1 MNLSRRSLMLTG
13 AAAVGAS
20 ILAPRA
26 RAELSGDKKHLIVL
40 FAYGGWDTT
49 YALDPK
55 PGLATVDAPSGA
67 VTMFGELP
75 IYTNLTR
82 PSVTSFF
89 QKYGAITAVI
99 NGIQV
104 RSLNHPDCSKRILTG
119 TQSDASP
126 DLGSIVAYELG
137 RSLPAPYLVLGPS
150 AYSGPL
156 ASIAT
161 RAGTVNQLRSLLDPA
176 AAFPKAAPFDTPR
189 YAADGAESDLIR
201 QYLLAR
207 TERERATRGQLGYNA
222 ARFEDFL
229 SSLERRDVLKGFSD
243 GFGDD
248 FTFTLDLNMQI
259 GLALD
264 AIERGVCHSVHLEQ
278 AFATWDTHANNAPQ
292 DTMHEQLY
300 AALTLLVDQLAARPG
315 SQSGRTMLDDTVVAV
330 FSEMGRTPK
339 LNAAGGKDH
348 WPVTSALV
356 LGSGVRGGRVYGAS
370 DNQLQAMN
378 VDLHSGAPDPNGEQ
392 LQYGNLAAGI
402 LTLAGV
408 DPAPYLANLE
418 VFDAIV
424 A

>member
-1 MNLSRRSLMLTG
+1 
-13 AAAVGAS
+13 
-20 ILAPRA
+20 
-26 RAELSGDKKHLIVL
+26 
-40 FAYGGWDTT
+40 
-49 YALDPK
+49 
-55 PGLATVDAPSGA
+55 
-67 VTMFGELP
+67 MFGELP